1 MHPAPHLTRLPAATH
16 TQVRDHARTPITLP
30 QHQSMPLPTTAPPH
44 PHMKILRA
52 PARSAPRRATPP
64 PAAPRPPARPAR
76 RSGGRMDAR
85 GGRAGGWRLGA
96 GGRGGEGGCTRGVG
110 GRAERQPPRREP
122 RGCERTSPAAAA
134 AALISR
140 RGCRATGKL
149 GRKGQAAA
157 ARTRKPAARARV
169 RHRCPRTENAVTTS
183 PPAALAAS
191 ARHGFRRAARGG
203 GGTCQRRV
211 VAAKRRTSR
220 RAVSQSTGCTS
231 RLARRWVRRMPLP

>member
-76 RSGGRMDAR
+76 RKRGRMDAR

-96 GGRGGEGGCTRGVG
+96 GGRGGEGGCTARGG
-110 GRAERQPPRREP
+110 LAAGQSDSHRAENREDAKERLPPP
-122 RGCERTSPAAAA
+122 PP
-134 AALISR
+134 LISR
-140 RGCRATGKL
+140 RGCRAPAGSSPE
-149 GRKGQAAA
+149 KGQDA
-157 ARTRKPAARARV
+157 ARTRAAKGQDHAAAIVDVRARE
-169 RHRCPRTENAVTTS
+169 RPQHQPS
-183 PPAALAAS
+183 HGAS
-191 ARHGFRRAARGG
+191 ASAW
-203 GGTCQRRV
+203 RV
-211 VAAKRRTSR
+211 TR
-220 RAVSQSTGCTS
+220 
-231 RLARRWVRRMPLP
+231 RRWWL